1 MRDRLWYAG
10 PLIVIGIAALA
21 AVLAVAASGSPTA
34 SDARTK
40 TLSLAVAGTDADYT
54 DPALSYSGLG
64 WQIEYVT
71 CSKLVNYSDVRG
83 SELSPDAAT
92 SLPVVSNNGKTYTF
106 TIKSGIRFD
115 DGAARDRQQLRGGVQ
130 PGREPG
136 HAVAGQL
143 LHGRRG
149 RLQRTSS
156 TRRPRPSA
164 A

>member
-64 WQIEYVT
+64 
-71 CSKLVNYSDVRG
+71 L
-83 SELSPDAAT
+83 A
-92 SLPVVSNNGKTYTF
+92 
-106 TIKSGIRFD
+106 
-115 DGAARDRQQLRGGVQ
+115 DRVCDLL
-130 PGREPG
+130 E
-136 HAVAGQL
+136 AGQL
-143 LHGRRG
+143 LRCP
-149 RLQRTSS
+149 RLRAVT
-156 TRRPRPSA
+156 
-164 A
+164 